1 MLSLKML
8 NVISH
13 LIQYTFLYAVHF
25 ELCNFNKNVL
35 YMPIFKEVS
44 PWKGLIEN
52 SLNMYIDY
60 LHNSKYAQDEHVE
73 INKRL
78 VI

>member
-1 MLSLKML
+1 
-8 NVISH
+8 
-13 LIQYTFLYAVHF
+13 
-25 ELCNFNKNVL
+25 
-35 YMPIFKEVS
+35 MPIFKEVS

-73 INKRL
+73 IKQEVSYL
-78 VI
+78 VSYYVLGRDWE